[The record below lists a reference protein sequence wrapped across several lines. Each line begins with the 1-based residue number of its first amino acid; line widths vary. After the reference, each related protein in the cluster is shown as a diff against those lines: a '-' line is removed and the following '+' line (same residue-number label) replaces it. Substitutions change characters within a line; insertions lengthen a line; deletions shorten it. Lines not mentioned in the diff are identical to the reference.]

1 MKKLLTLFIFGLLAL
16 PVVAQKLQKPVLSGM
31 YLQWG
36 YNRDWYTRSDLHF
49 SNGSQYNFTLLNA
62 KAKDKP
68 DFSGFWDTPLD
79 ITIPQNSF
87 RIGLYLNKA
96 QTHAIEINFDH
107 AKYVVEDY
115 QTLRLQGTINGERF
129 DVDTLIT
136 PYFVHLEHT
145 NGANFYHLNYVGQ
158 QELYRNKKR
167 KIASAVYKAGAGIV
181 VPKSDVTIMGQ
192 RLDNKFT
199 VAGYIISAEAGVRFY
214 PFRNFF
220 LEATGKGGYANYLNA
235 LTVAGGKARHHFG
248 YVEVIGL
255 IGYDIHF

>member
-1 MKKLLTLFIFGLLAL
+1 
-16 PVVAQKLQKPVLSGM
+16 M

-36 YNRDWYTRSDLHF
+36 YNRDWFTRSNLHF
-49 SNGSQYNFTLLNA
+49 SNAGQYDFTLYKA

-79 ITIPQNSF
+79 ITIPQNSY

-115 QTLRLQGTINGERF
+115 QTLHIEGTIHGERLNK
-129 DVDTLIT
+129 DTLVT
-136 PYFVHLEHT
+136 PWFVHLEHT

-167 KIASAVYKAGAGIV
+167 KMASAVYKVGAGIV
-181 VPKSDVTIMGQ
+181 VPRSDVTIMGT

-199 VAGYIISAEAGVRFY
+199 VAGYILSAEAGLRFY

-220 LEATGKGGYANYLNA
+220 IEATGKGGFANYLNA
-235 LTVAGGKARHHFG
+235 LTVAGGRVQHSFG
-248 YVEVIGL
+248 YVEVVGL